1 MNENRQAI
9 IEMISRTKDHKRM
22 NVLIK
27 HYIHLFHPKTLLT
40 NVLVNLVNDIIEN
53 ERKEDNKM
61 ENLRNNDIS
70 DLLRYLGKEVKIE
83 YNEDDLIFKVK
94 TLFLMNGLANKDTQ
108 NTNLNEVLKSI
119 NDKLSNEIKVS
130 GIEENK
136 SLVGDIKAFIILS
149 IYRVTIYDYIKF
161 SLEKNS
167 AESNQILNILDMED
181 NNEWKG
187 ARLSD

>member
-1 MNENRQAI
+1 MDENRQAL
-9 IEMISRTKDHKRM
+9 IEMISRTKDNKRM

-27 HYIHLFHPKTLLT
+27 QYIHLYHPNTLLT

-61 ENLRNNDIS
+61 QDINFKNLFNATDVNIS
-70 DLLRYLGKEVKIE
+70 
-83 YNEDDLIFKVK
+83 YNEEDLILDSKF
-94 TLFLMNGLANKDTQ
+94 LMLMNGLKNEDTQ
-108 NTNLNEVLKSI
+108 NTDLYNVFKSI
-119 NDKLSNEIKVS
+119 NEKLTNDIKVS

-136 SLVGDIKAFIILS
+136 SLVGDIKTFIILKL
-149 IYRVTIYDYIKF
+149 YLVCLYDFINF

-167 AESNQILNILDMED
+167 PESSQILNILDREY
-181 NNEWKG
+181 NNDWKG

>member
-1 MNENRQAI
+1 MDENRQAI
-9 IEMISRTKDHKRM
+9 IEMMCRTKDHKRM

-40 NVLVNLVNDIIEN
+40 NVLVNLVNDVIEY

-61 ENLRNNDIS
+61 TDYNFKNNDF
-70 DLLRYLGKEVKIE
+70 LNANNVKIE
-83 YNEDDLIFKVK
+83 YNEDDLIFKVR
-94 TLFLMNGLANKDTQ
+94 TLFLMNGLANNDTQ
-108 NTNLNEVLKSI
+108 NTNLDEVLKSI
-119 NDKLSNEIKVS
+119 NDKLSNEIKVT

-136 SLVGDIKAFIILS
+136 SVVGDIKAFIILS
-149 IYRVTIYDYIKF
+149 IYRVTVYDYIKF

-167 AESNQILNILDMED
+167 AESSQILNILDIED
-181 NNEWKG
+181 NNEWRG

>member
-1 MNENRQAI
+1 MDENRQAI

-61 ENLRNNDIS
+61 ENLRNNFIS
-70 DLLRYLGKEVKIE
+70 DLGKEVKIE

-108 NTNLNEVLKSI
+108 NTNLDVVLKSI

-149 IYRVTIYDYIKF
+149 IYRVTIYDFIKF

-167 AESNQILNILDMED
+167 PESSQILNILDRED

-187 ARLSD
+187 ARVSD

>member
-1 MNENRQAI
+1 MDENRQAI
-9 IEMISRTKDHKRM
+9 IEMISRTKDHRRM

-27 HYIHLFHPKTLLT
+27 HYIHLFHPNTLFT

-61 ENLRNNDIS
+61 ENLRNEIIS
-70 DLLRYLGKEVKIE
+70 NLLEEVRKNVKIE
-83 YNEDDLIFKVK
+83 YNEDELIFKVK
-94 TLFLMNGLANKDTQ
+94 TLFLMNGLANKDIQ
-108 NTNLNEVLKSI
+108 NTNLDEVLKSI
-119 NDKLSNEIKVS
+119 NDKLSNEIKVI
-130 GIEENK
+130 GIEGNK

-167 AESNQILNILDMED
+167 PESSQILNILDREY
-181 NNEWKG
+181 NNDWKG

>member
-1 MNENRQAI
+1 MDENRQAL

-22 NVLIK
+22 NVLII
-27 HYIHLFHPKTLLT
+27 HYIHLFHPHTLMT

-61 ENLRNNDIS
+61 TENNFKFHDFLNANN
-70 DLLRYLGKEVKIE
+70 VKIE

-94 TLFLMNGLANKDTQ
+94 TLFLMNGVANTDTQ
-108 NTNLNEVLKSI
+108 NTNLDEVLKSI
-119 NDKLSNEIKVS
+119 NDKLTNEIKVS

-136 SLVGDIKAFIILS
+136 SLVGDIKSFIILS
-149 IYRVTIYDYIKF
+149 IYRVTIYDFIKF

-167 AESNQILNILDMED
+167 PESSQILNILDKED